1 MAYNIMQSKCP
12 KLKNDISGFKIGF
25 IVEKCTDFVGLVDS
39 KEIETYRMQPVL
51 IMLDIYKSTRI
62 TARGYIIRDR
72 DCDPLGLYSDNTKF
86 YRLPDDHA
94 VTKYR
99 CSRAH
104 VKAIYRINQFSR
116 VADIL
121 PDGIIAH
128 SYYNPKFKYQVGKTI
143 IPRYKFNDCDD
154 PFNMCTSGIHFF
166 SKSDEAF
173 TYLTYWDVGGLKSD
187 AQRHMTQ
194 EKLRK
199 MYEADMRKAGE
210 HVVNKG

>member
-1 MAYNIMQSKCP
+1 MQSKCP
-12 KLKNDISGFKIGF
+12 KLKNNISGFKIGF
-25 IVEKCTDFVGLVDS
+25 IVEKCTDLLVDFTDLADS

-51 IMLDIYKSTRI
+51 IMLDICKSTRV
-62 TARGYIIRDR
+62 TMHGYTIRDL
-72 DCDPLGLYSDNTKF
+72 DCDSLGLYSDNTKF

-116 VADIL
+116 VADML
-121 PDGIIAH
+121 PDGVIAH

-143 IPRYKFNDCDD
+143 RPRCKFNDCDD

-173 TYLTYWDVGGLKSD
+173 TY
-187 AQRHMTQ
+187 
-194 EKLRK
+194 
-199 MYEADMRKAGE
+199 
-210 HVVNKG
+210 